1 MIGRTRGIEL
11 ERTSHRVVDGSAEGE
26 MLAALGREVGTDL
39 APATILVDGV
49 TRFEVEG
56 ADAAGTVFVQL
67 VANQG
72 EFKSAHRN
80 RVNANLF
87 KLAWLKASLFSEAR
101 IVLCVS
107 GTAAQAFTPVG
118 WATIAA
124 RDLGI
129 DILVYRDA
137 SITPLFTAG

>member
-1 MIGRTRGIEL
+1 
-11 ERTSHRVVDGSAEGE
+11 
-26 MLAALGREVGTDL
+26 MLAALSREVGAEL
-39 APATILVDGV
+39 APATVVVDGV

-56 ADAAGTVFVQL
+56 ADAASTVFVQL

-80 RVNANLF
+80 RVTANLF
-87 KLAWLKASLFSEAR
+87 KLAWLKASLFPEAR
-101 IVLCVS
+101 IALCVS
-107 GTAAQAFTPVG
+107 GTAAQAFTSTG